1 MNVLITGAKG
11 FIGRNLVSQL
21 RNIQS
26 GKVKN
31 YNVSGE
37 LNVFEYDVDSDSK
50 KLEDYCKEADF
61 VFNLAG
67 VNRPKDESE
76 FKKGNFEFAST
87 LLETLKKH
95 SNSCPVMI
103 SSSIQ
108 AALDNPYG
116 ESKRAGE
123 DLMFEY
129 ARETGARV
137 LVYRFPNVFG
147 KWCRPNY
154 NSAVATFCHNIAND
168 LPVQVNDG
176 SVMMRLVYVDDV
188 VDELIGALSGDEH
201 RDGNYCFVPTVH
213 RD

>member
-176 SVMMRLVYVDDV
+176 SVMMRLGVR
-188 VDELIGALSGDEH
+188 G
-201 RDGNYCFVPTVH
+201 
-213 RD
+213 